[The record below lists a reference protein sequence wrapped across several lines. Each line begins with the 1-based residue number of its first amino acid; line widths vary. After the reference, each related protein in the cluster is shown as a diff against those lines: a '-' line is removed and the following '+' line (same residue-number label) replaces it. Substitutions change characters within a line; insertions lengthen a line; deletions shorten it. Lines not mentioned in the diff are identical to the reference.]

1 MIDLNYIN
9 SYFPQQLVSNKAFHK
24 HILKEYIQ
32 LMVLDYLATGSHI
45 SKLAFIGGTNLR
57 LIKGIDRFSEDLDFD
72 CKGLSEEE
80 FIEMTD
86 GVIAFLKRSG
96 LKIETRDKANFKLTA
111 FRRNLYFP
119 EFLFDLGLT
128 GHRDERFMLK
138 IEAQDQGV
146 AYPLEMH
153 HVERCGFFFSLPVP
167 PDSVLLS
174 MKLSALLARA
184 KGRDF
189 YDCMFLM
196 QRTSPSYDFL
206 AQRTGLAG
214 PEQLMAAIREKLLSI
229 DLNVKKRDFEH
240 LLFDSRTAGRIL
252 EFGDFAERNLVTC
265 RKSSEGIIQDFS
277 RD

>member
-9 SYFPQQLVSNKAFHK
+9 NYYLAVIASNAAFQK

-32 LMVLDYLATGSHI
+32 LMVLDYLATTQYL

-72 CKGLSEEE
+72 CKDLSEQD
-80 FIEMTD
+80 FVDMTD
-86 GVIAFLKRSG
+86 KVIAFLKNSG
-96 LKIETRDKANFKLTA
+96 LTVETRDKANDKLTA
-111 FRRNLYFP
+111 FRRNIFFP
-119 EFLFDLGLT
+119 EFLFELGLT
-128 GHRDERFMLK
+128 GHREERFLLK
-138 IEAQDQGV
+138 IEAQNQGV
-146 AYPLEMH
+146 PYQTEMR
-153 HVERCGFFFSLPVP
+153 HVQRCGFFFSLPVP

-196 QRTSPSYDFL
+196 QQTKPSYEFL
-206 AQRTGLAG
+206 KERVGISNTEDLKK
-214 PEQLMAAIREKLLSI
+214 AITDKLSAV

-240 LLFDSRTAGRIL
+240 LLFDTHSADKIL
-252 EFGDFAERNLVTC
+252 LFPEFVEENL
-265 RKSSEGIIQDFS
+265 
-277 RD
+277 